1 MTIKSTGGIFGR
13 NPTFNNVDVEGTLTV
28 NGEPISDFGTMAQQD
43 ATSVNIDGGAIDGTA
58 IGASSASTGKFT
70 SLDISDGNISNV
82 GVIAADRLQSDAD
95 SSTYVDFSGNV
106 TTLINNNQ
114 TSIRCDGE
122 GNVAV
127 ANAGTTVDWNN
138 NWETLQI
145 GKYGVLASSELGAGE
160 AFATYTNMYNN
171 GSNQF
176 FMEDGYAFHEY
187 RNVTDGTISY
197 RRYDTGTGGTPL
209 GSGST
214 YMTIDSSLNMDLTN
228 GGNIKLASG
237 NGIDFS
243 ATAGTGTSELF
254 DDYEEGTWTPT
265 YAPASGAFGSVTYD
279 TGITGGK
286 YTKVGNLVHIQGGIR
301 TDAITVGTASGG
313 IRLGGLPFTAI
324 ASGTGQ
330 DGWSTLTIGQVAAF
344 AGDVPST
351 GSVVAGQSYIEL
363 QYRSAANGA
372 TIDLAV
378 ADLDTGADDNL
389 MRFSATYIAG

>member
-176 FMEDGYAFHEY
+176 FMEDGYAFNEY
-187 RNVTDGTISY
+187 RNVTAGTISY
-197 RRYDTGTGGTPL
+197 RRFDTGTGGTPL

-254 DDYEEGTWTPT
+254 SDYEEGTWTPT
-265 YAPASGAFGSVTYD
+265 LTTDGTDFDSVSYNA
-279 TGITGGK
+279 ITAGR
-286 YTKVGNLVHIQGGIR
+286 YTKVGNLVHIQGR
-301 TDAITVGTASGG
+301 LLTSAVTVGSASGYVQ
-313 IRLGGLPFTAI
+313 IGGLPFTSVSNSAGTDDGSSAI
-324 ASGTGQ
+324 SIAGVSGFAGEQ
-330 DGWSTLTIGQVAAF
+330 PSAGNVAANSTK
-344 AGDVPST
+344 AYLLYRAAADGAPDLTVPSDV
-351 GSVVAGQSYIEL
+351 GS
-363 QYRSAANGA
+363 ANN
-372 TIDLAV
+372 II
-378 ADLDTGADDNL
+378 
-389 MRFSATYIAG
+389 FSATYISA